1 MSIYQCTQIA
11 TECDTRKVSLK
22 SRFTQLAILWKKLL
36 KASSTL
42 PLLETPGN
50 HPSPLPKERYCLG
63 WITLTG
69 VWAKKK
75 KNINFQLS
83 RQKPGKCFPTPTTY
97 CQNVSFQEQYIFFLS
112 DKKKK
117 RKKKLALF
125 FHP

>member
-75 KNINFQLS
+75 KKILIFNF
-83 RQKPGKCFPTPTTY
+83 PGKSQVSVFPHPPLIAKML
-97 CQNVSFQEQYIFFLS
+97 VFKSSIFFSFQT
-112 DKKKK
+112 KKKK
-117 RKKKLALF
+117 ERKN
-125 FHP
+125 